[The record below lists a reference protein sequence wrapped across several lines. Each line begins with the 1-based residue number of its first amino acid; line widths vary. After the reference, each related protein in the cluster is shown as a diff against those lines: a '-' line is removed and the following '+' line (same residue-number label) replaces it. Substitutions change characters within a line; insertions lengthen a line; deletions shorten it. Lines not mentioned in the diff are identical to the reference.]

1 MKLEV
6 IKSYTLA
13 ILVGISL
20 ILSFSLW
27 SYQPKEDD
35 EKSILDEK
43 EELLNEE
50 QINLGGTEETKKS
63 LVQPTQLIFEQ
74 DNNYYGFSNAVN
86 RQNLYEDMTSWVLYN
101 FRISDAN
108 GRPNVNRQVEI
119 IYPDEL
125 PMNIIPNLFTVNNSE
140 QVYNL
145 AENFSFQRLYIT
157 FKSVHSLTFNFLS
170 TDGKTQISADVNN
183 AQKHDQ
189 LLNYL
194 TTLEGLEKYV
204 MLEEKE
210 FPIYLP
216 VNPIQAIGYKGS
228 MSKLDPEIL
237 KNALFQDPLEVHSNV
252 SDDMEIWYQDSVR
265 LMQVFEDRLN
275 MTFIHPQETLS
286 YNPITFIELLDQSI
300 ATINGYKGWV
310 QDYNLES
317 INTMNIRYQMYYRGY
332 PVFNHEGL
340 SIIEQKWVNK
350 ELEEHRQPLFK
361 IINTVPEPYTLDP
374 GKDIISYIKESSN
387 YKISEIEDIQVGF
400 RLGYSIET
408 EEFIRLSLTPDWYV
422 KINGQWEPIV
432 MDEEH
437 RKGVS

>member
-204 MLEEKE
+204 MLEE
-210 FPIYLP
+210 
-216 VNPIQAIGYKGS
+216 
-228 MSKLDPEIL
+228 
-237 KNALFQDPLEVHSNV
+237 
-252 SDDMEIWYQDSVR
+252 
-265 LMQVFEDRLN
+265 
-275 MTFIHPQETLS
+275 
-286 YNPITFIELLDQSI
+286 
-300 ATINGYKGWV
+300 
-310 QDYNLES
+310 
-317 INTMNIRYQMYYRGY
+317 
-332 PVFNHEGL
+332 
-340 SIIEQKWVNK
+340 
-350 ELEEHRQPLFK
+350 
-361 IINTVPEPYTLDP
+361 
-374 GKDIISYIKESSN
+374 
-387 YKISEIEDIQVGF
+387 
-400 RLGYSIET
+400 
-408 EEFIRLSLTPDWYV
+408 
-422 KINGQWEPIV
+422 
-432 MDEEH
+432 
-437 RKGVS
+437 